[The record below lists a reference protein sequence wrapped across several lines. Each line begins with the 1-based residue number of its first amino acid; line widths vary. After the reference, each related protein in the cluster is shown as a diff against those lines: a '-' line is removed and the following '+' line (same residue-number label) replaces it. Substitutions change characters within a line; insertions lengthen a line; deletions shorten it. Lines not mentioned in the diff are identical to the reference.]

1 MKRIKVLISVILA
14 ILIFSFSFHTA
25 YADMGPKPASYITI
39 KGIEGD
45 YVACFAA
52 TEAWGPNSFYDGDGS
67 EEGYNPIKNYSD
79 EDGYKYIT
87 RYYECSG
94 ETEISFTY
102 YCPEIYKIVIYKD
115 SVLYM
120 VTEPLEM
127 YAYATYYEIDFSTG
141 TITTP
146 EDITIKKTYNY
157 GGEILGFIVRVT
169 ITLIIEIG
177 FFFLTHLFTKHNF
190 KVVVITNV
198 ITQLLL
204 NIILNVSAYHSG
216 TIDALFLLIGLEF
229 GVMIIEVIVYNL
241 FMKDKNRFL
250 ITLYPI
256 ISNILS
262 FIGGLLLFMVM

>member
-1 MKRIKVLISVILA
+1 MKRLKILISVILA

-67 EEGYNPIKNYSD
+67 EEGYHPIKSYSD
-79 EDGYKYIT
+79 EDGYRYIT

-102 YCPEIYKIVIYKD
+102 YCPDIYKIVIYRD
-115 SVLYM
+115 NVLYK
-120 VTEPLEM
+120 VTEPLER

-141 TITTP
+141 TINTP
-146 EDITIKKTYNY
+146 EDIVIKKNY
-157 GGEILGFIVRVT
+157 DYGSEILGFIVRVVL
-169 ITLIIEIG
+169 TLTIEIG
-177 FFFLTHLFTKHNF
+177 FFFLTHLFTKHNL
-190 KVVVITNV
+190 KVVLITNIV
-198 ITQLLL
+198 TQV
-204 NIILNVSAYHSG
+204 ILNVILNISMYHSG
-216 TIDALFLLIGLEF
+216 ALDAIFLLFILEF
-229 GVMIIEVIVYNL
+229 FVLIIEVVAYQI

-250 ITLYPI
+250 IAFYPI
-256 ISNILS
+256 VSNILS
-262 FIGGLLLFMVM
+262 FILGLVLFMYM